1 MRLKRRLGRDGDKKA
16 VVAVAHS
23 ILRIA
28 HFILSTGRPYIEFGS
43 EYGEAASEA
52 RVHLLVAQVERL
64 GYTVTK
70 AA

>member
-1 MRLKRRLGRDGDKKA
+1 
-16 VVAVAHS
+16 VVAVAHN

-28 HFILSTGRPYIEFGS
+28 HFILATGRPYIEFGP
-43 EYGEAASEA
+43 EYGEASSQP
-52 RVHLLVAQVERL
+52 RVRLLLAQVERL